1 MNIILYTYIYYYI
14 SHTLS
19 SWNSHV
25 KLDMNFKE
33 QIKKE
38 NIINYYKNKSKIKKL
53 LVNIIKKYIII
64 KLNKYFII
72 LQEEHVTHY

>member
-1 MNIILYTYIYYYI
+1 MNY
-14 SHTLS
+14 
-19 SWNSHV
+19 
-25 KLDMNFKE
+25 KE